1 VRVVGVTDSPISPVG
16 QLVDVVPPTLVSGVG
31 PQNTLVAAMAVANAL
46 LNGVVVRIQA
56 SALEQHGTV
65 SRLMDEWDNY
75 VLKPGD
81 E

>member
-1 VRVVGVTDSPISPVG
+1 
-16 QLVDVVPPTLVSGVG
+16 VVPPTLVSGVG

-56 SALEQHGTV
+56 SALERYGTV